1 MNKNKYLFGLIGLAA
16 GFLISFFAI
25 KSINE
30 SEAPTTPTSPTSTA
44 APHPGA
50 GGSDSQ
56 AQQGMMANVSGTL
69 EKAKNNPTDF
79 NAQVDAARV
88 HYQINQFAEAI
99 EYLKKAHELQPDN
112 VNVTAT
118 IGNLYFEEKK
128 YVDAEQWYS
137 MALKSKPDET
147 ELYVELAST
156 FLKREPSQPDRAIQ
170 EIQKALKQDAKNAH
184 ALAHLIEAYLL
195 KKDARG
201 AEDSLNKLKEAA
213 PSHQRI
219 SLYQG
224 LIADLKAG
232 RPINIPT
239 EE

>member
-1 MNKNKYLFGLIGLAA
+1 VNKNKYLFGLIGLAA

-30 SEAPTTPTSPTSTA
+30 SEPVSPPAASTS

-50 GGSDSQ
+50 TGGSDSQ
-56 AQQGMMANVSGTL
+56 SQQGMMANVSGTL
-69 EKAKNNPTDF
+69 EKAKNNPNDF
-79 NAQVDAARV
+79 TAQVDAARV

-128 YVDAEQWYS
+128 YVDAEKWYTV
-137 MALKSKPDET
+137 ALKSKPDET

-156 FLKREPSQPDRAIQ
+156 FLKREPPDADRAIQ
-170 EIQKALKQDAKNAH
+170 EIQKALKQDPKNAH
-184 ALAHLIEAYLL
+184 AMAHLIEAHLL
-195 KKDARG
+195 KKDARS
-201 AEDSLNKLKEAA
+201 AEETLNKLKEAE
-213 PSHQRI
+213 PNNQRVSI
-219 SLYQG
+219 YQG

-232 RPINIPT
+232 RSINIPK